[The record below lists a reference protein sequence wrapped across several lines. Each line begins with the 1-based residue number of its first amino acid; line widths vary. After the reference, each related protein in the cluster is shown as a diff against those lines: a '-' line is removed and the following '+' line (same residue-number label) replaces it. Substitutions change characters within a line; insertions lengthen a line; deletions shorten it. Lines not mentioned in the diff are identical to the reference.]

1 MYLAIIGPALIGIS
15 AACISWW
22 LGWRVGDVFPGLQGW
37 WSRQSRAR
45 DVLRRLAKPERLDE
59 TGKSAAVFSLSAIRP
74 TWIGMIVGL
83 VGAMAAKDW
92 LVSPVL
98 FLLAYVVGRVQQTH
112 QEGAQWEKDAADAA
126 ALIEGFRSVFAVRH
140 TQFGGLEEAAKM
152 IPDGRVAAAVR
163 HAVAMNR
170 LGRSVEECWRS
181 MRDINNPFLN
191 DFIFILERI
200 ELADAALTDQNL
212 RGLLARVERRQQRA
226 NRARVV
232 LSRVRGTARLLQ
244 GGLLAA
250 LLVSLVVNLWRSYW
264 LGSINTR
271 IMFLLIAGAVA
282 LVTVYLEQQYVL
294 LQEEIS

>member
-1 MYLAIIGPALIGIS
+1 
-15 AACISWW
+15 
-22 LGWRVGDVFPGLQGW
+22 
-37 WSRQSRAR
+37 
-45 DVLRRLAKPERLDE
+45 
-59 TGKSAAVFSLSAIRP
+59 
-74 TWIGMIVGL
+74 MIVGL
-83 VGAMAAKDW
+83 VGATAAKDL

-181 MRDINNPFLN
+181 MRDINNPFLS

-212 RGLLARVERRQQRA
+212 RGLLARVERRQERA